1 MVAYDDNTSVVAD
14 FDAFSETYIPSNI
27 LARSDQIREMQLGL
41 SPAYRNSRPIN
52 AWLYGPPGAGKT
64 MIARFILEKLKEE
77 SRFQGIYVN
86 CWKCNSF
93 YAILDSM
100 LNELRIGFG
109 DERDS
114 RLKLYKFETFIAT
127 KPFVIVLDEIDL
139 MDPRERD
146 QTLYNLLALRKLG
159 LICISESRE
168 PIFELEERV
177 RSRLNPRFV
186 HFAPYTEEELVE
198 ILKERALIALHA
210 EAWNEEI
217 LKRVAELSKGDA
229 RTAIQTIRNAA
240 QQAEQNGCTSI
251 KPEHVEKAIC
261 DIKDLR
267 KEYSL
272 KKLSEDQ
279 RLVYELIRKQGSVMS
294 VKLWNDYQ
302 KECSTRNLKP
312 IARRTFSNYVE
323 KLRQMNMIKIERAR
337 VKGKVYVF
345 SIMD

>member
-1 MVAYDDNTSVVAD
+1 MVANDTNTPIVAD
-14 FDAFSETYIPSNI
+14 FDIFNETYIPSNI
-27 LARSDQIREMQLGL
+27 LARGDQIKEIRLCL
-41 SPAYRNSRPIN
+41 SPAYRNGRPIN
-52 AWLYGPPGAGKT
+52 TWLYGPPGSGKT
-64 MIARFILEKLKEE
+64 MIANYILEKLKEE
-77 SRFQGIYVN
+77 SKIEGIYVN
-86 CWKCNSF
+86 CWKANSC
-93 YAILDSM
+93 YAVLDTM
-100 LNELRIGFG
+100 LNMLRIGFG

-114 RLKLYKFETFIAT
+114 RLKLYKFEIFVDN
-127 KPFVIVLDEIDL
+127 KPFIVVLDEIDL

-146 QTLYNLLALRKLG
+146 QMLYNLLAIRKLG

-168 PIFELEERV
+168 PILELEERV

-186 HFAPYTEEELVE
+186 HFAPYTEDEMVE

-240 QQAEQNGCTSI
+240 QQAEQNGYKSI

-261 DIKDLR
+261 NIKDLR

-337 VKGKVYVF
+337 VKGKVHVF